1 MEEQYPSAD
10 HQEQDHQ
17 VAQGYRE
24 PQKANLY
31 VMPFSIVL
39 AGVIVASAIM
49 FTNSNSAVAPVKE
62 VAQAGN
68 SVPTAADF
76 KALAA
81 DTRVLG
87 DSNAPVTIIE
97 FADFQCP
104 FCGRF
109 FSTTAKEIIEKY
121 VKTGKAKFVYHDFA
135 FLGEESSWAAQ
146 AAHCAGDQGKYWP
159 YHDYLY
165 THQKGENNGSFNKDN
180 LKGFALAIGLNSRD
194 FNTCL
199 DSGKHVQE
207 VANDTEAGR
216 KLGVTGTPTSFVNGK
231 LVQGAVSFS
240 QFEPV
245 ILEALKSK

>member
-1 MEEQYPSAD
+1 MEENHPSVEHED
-10 HQEQDHQ
+10 NQ
-17 VAQGYRE
+17 VPQAQLVRQRATTPY
-24 PQKANLY
+24 AI
-31 VMPFSIVL
+31 PFSIVL
-39 AGVIVASAIM
+39 AGVIVAGAIM
-49 FTNSNSAVAPVKE
+49 FTNRNGAVAPVKE

-68 SVPTAADF
+68 AVPAAADL

-87 DSNAPVTIIE
+87 DPNAPVTIIE

-135 FLGEESSWAAQ
+135 FLGEESSWAAE
-146 AAHCAGDQGKYWP
+146 AAHCAGDQGKYWQ

-165 THQKGENNGSFNKDN
+165 EHQKGENDGAFSKAN
-180 LKGFALAIGLNSRD
+180 LKGFAVAIGLKSGD

-199 DSGKHVQE
+199 DSGKHAKD
-207 VANDTEAGR
+207 VANDTEMGR

-231 LVQGAVSFS
+231 LVQGAVPFS
-240 QFEPV
+240 QFEPT
-245 ILEALKSK
+245 ILEALKGK